1 MKGWLESLIEDL
13 RVKDETDR
21 EVALKPTVTISE
33 PLGGVKRYRS
43 TRRHSEER
51 RRELKRL
58 EDQNARVGLR
68 GMLRQLRKQNK
79 WRSKNRTGNW
89 DMDIS
94 FEGWERLWKAA
105 GDVYYMGRMVPAHRA
120 RVLDKKGGT
129 EPVKLMRIDVK
140 KGFTLENLKI
150 VYQKRTLSRGDRL

>member
-1 MKGWLESLIEDL
+1 MADWLKKVIEDI
-13 RVKDETDR
+13 RVKESKGDAGAS
-21 EVALKPTVTISE
+21 VSPVE

-58 EDQNARVGLR
+58 EDQNAGVGLR

-94 FEGWERLWKAA
+94 FEDWERLWKAA
-105 GDVYYMGRMVPAHRA
+105 GD
-120 RVLDKKGGT
+120 
-129 EPVKLMRIDVK
+129 
-140 KGFTLENLKI
+140 FTL
-150 VYQKRTLSRGDRL
+150 